1 MSGRGRRTRI
11 AKLAW
16 AGIVLVAALALLL
29 SLNATT
35 YLLLTKPADVW
46 FEAFIRLLEIHLTIG
61 VAILAAAVLVSHSVP
76 ASGALQYVAA
86 AIAILIAT
94 AIVLFVVYDFSDV
107 LDEPWP
113 VLSTEMLMYT
123 ADIFRYSLLGSVI
136 TCAWLYLRAEAEH
149 AAAAEQ
155 VAIDTERMNRQTAE
169 ARLQMLEAQIEPH
182 FLFNTLAHVKRLYD
196 TDRDAG
202 VRMMRNLKE
211 YLSVALP
218 QMREG
223 VATLGR
229 EIDHTVAYLGIQKI
243 RMGRRLAYGIDIP
256 EDLRDAR
263 LPPLMVLTLVEN
275 AVKHGLSPLQ
285 KGGRIDVRAT
295 STGGRLRIEIADTG
309 SGFTKSEGGGTGLAN
324 IRARL
329 TSTYGTA
336 ARFSLALN
344 QPTGV
349 IATIELP
356 FQPVIPPVAPP

>member
-29 SLNATT
+29 SLNTTT

-202 VRMMRNLKE
+202 VRMMRNLK
-211 YLSVALP
+211 
-218 QMREG
+218 
-223 VATLGR
+223 
-229 EIDHTVAYLGIQKI
+229 
-243 RMGRRLAYGIDIP
+243 
-256 EDLRDAR
+256 
-263 LPPLMVLTLVEN
+263 
-275 AVKHGLSPLQ
+275 
-285 KGGRIDVRAT
+285 
-295 STGGRLRIEIADTG
+295 
-309 SGFTKSEGGGTGLAN
+309 
-324 IRARL
+324 
-329 TSTYGTA
+329 
-336 ARFSLALN
+336 
-344 QPTGV
+344 
-349 IATIELP
+349 
-356 FQPVIPPVAPP
+356 

>member
-1 MSGRGRRTRI
+1 
-11 AKLAW
+11 
-16 AGIVLVAALALLL
+16 
-29 SLNATT
+29 
-35 YLLLTKPADVW
+35 
-46 FEAFIRLLEIHLTIG
+46 
-61 VAILAAAVLVSHSVP
+61 
-76 ASGALQYVAA
+76 
-86 AIAILIAT
+86 
-94 AIVLFVVYDFSDV
+94 
-107 LDEPWP
+107 
-113 VLSTEMLMYT
+113 
-123 ADIFRYSLLGSVI
+123 
-136 TCAWLYLRAEAEH
+136 
-149 AAAAEQ
+149 
-155 VAIDTERMNRQTAE
+155 
-169 ARLQMLEAQIEPH
+169 
-182 FLFNTLAHVKRLYD
+182 
-196 TDRDAG
+196 
-202 VRMMRNLKE
+202 
-211 YLSVALP
+211 
-218 QMREG
+218 MREG